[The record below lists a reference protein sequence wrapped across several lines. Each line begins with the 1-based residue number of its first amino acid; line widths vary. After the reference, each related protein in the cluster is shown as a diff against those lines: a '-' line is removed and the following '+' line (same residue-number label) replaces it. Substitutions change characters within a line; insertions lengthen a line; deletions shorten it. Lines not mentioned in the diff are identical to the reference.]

1 MTVSEKHALL
11 AVHLFT
17 FYVGTL
23 FAHTHT
29 TILDVTVGFDQ
40 TSYSI
45 TEGAA
50 PLSVCTILTG
60 VADREV
66 MVTLTTM
73 PISAQGRAAV
83 SPQHIY
89 LPFLPH
95 LECGH
100 GDLL

>member
-1 MTVSEKHALL
+1 MLV
-11 AVHLFT
+11 
-17 FYVGTL
+17 
-23 FAHTHT
+23 

-50 PLSVCTILTG
+50 PLNVCTILTG

-73 PISAQGRAAV
+73 PSSAQRKE
-83 SPQHIY
+83 SY
-89 LPFLPH
+89 FLQFPH
-95 LECGH
+95 STFFIHVYHSCVIFEP
-100 GDLL
+100 DRLL

>member
-1 MTVSEKHALL
+1 MKNMHCLQCEC
-11 AVHLFT
+11 T

-73 PISAQGRAAV
+73 PISAQGRV
-83 SPQHIY
+83 PTVY
-89 LPFLPH
+89 LSTIPASS
-95 LECGH
+95 
-100 GDLL
+100 